1 MRGTDA
7 CWSVHIYA
15 VAGSES
21 LRDVIAFPKSA
32 SGKELMSGAPAAAT
46 DEQLEELL
54 ETHLK
59 PRVMWRDGVRD
70 EKRHRGHE
78 ILPRRTHAH
87 TQFVGHCQVVAHHG
101 TGEFELRR

>member
-46 DEQLEELL
+46 DEQLEEFHIAS
-54 ETHLK
+54 T
-59 PRVMWRDGVRD
+59 G
-70 EKRHRGHE
+70 
-78 ILPRRTHAH
+78 RTARAAE
-87 TQFVGHCQVVAHHG
+87 QQA
-101 TGEFELRR
+101 EQE